1 MFAARSA
8 LTYLPV
14 IILLGIFLPFVGCDR
29 FDPSVLST
37 KNDTTH
43 TEIIMVDDL
52 SSAGLATDNAQIKS
66 AVIASDVLTVVAQY
80 GGGCKQPDFKL
91 FGSNRFLESFPPQA
105 DIVLSHNANGDLC
118 KALITDS
125 LRFSLTRLREAYQ
138 SSYGS
143 KGTLL
148 LRLHEPGKP
157 EPLSPLIR
165 YEF

>member
-1 MFAARSA
+1 MTNRFF
-8 LTYLPV
+8 
-14 IILLGIFLPFVGCDR
+14 IISFCVLIPLLGCSR
-29 FDPSVLST
+29 FNPTDSSIQT
-37 KNDTTH
+37 DTTH
-43 TEIIMVDDL
+43 TAIIMVDDL

-66 AVIASDVLTVVAQY
+66 AVISSDVLMVIAQY
-80 GGGCKQPDFKL
+80 GGGCKQHDFKL

-118 KALITDS
+118 KALITDT
-125 LRFSLTRLREAYQ
+125 LRFSLIRLREVYQ
-138 SSYGS
+138 SSYDS

-157 EPLSPLIR
+157 EPLFPLVR

>member
-1 MFAARSA
+1 MSNRFYIVPPF
-8 LTYLPV
+8 LF
-14 IILLGIFLPFVGCDR
+14 ILFLGCDR
-29 FDPSVLST
+29 FNPSSSSFQT
-37 KNDTTH
+37 DTTYSA
-43 TEIIMVDDL
+43 IIMVDDL

-66 AVIASDVLTVVAQY
+66 AILSSDVLTIVAQY
-80 GGGCKQPDFKL
+80 GGGCKQHDFKL
-91 FGSNRFLESFPPQA
+91 YGSKRFLESFPPQA
-105 DIVLSHNANGDLC
+105 DIVLSHSANGDAC

-125 LRFSLTRLREAYQ
+125 LRFSLTRLREVHQ

-165 YEF
+165 YEL